1 MLTGIVETVSSA
13 PTLALLEFDVGGF
26 LTGPEFLSVF
36 AGLIVSILTG
46 IVGAFLGGIFGTAG

>member
-13 PTLALLEFDVGGF
+13 PTLALLDFDVGSY
-26 LTGPEFLSVF
+26 LTGVEFISVF

-46 IVGAFLGGIFGTAG
+46 IVGAFLGGIFGTTG